1 MISLKMSIFV
11 SSKPLIHTIVMRTKL
26 FMMSLAIFSILFYA
40 CSSGSSEIPTNGNE
54 PNNGEVITKSDTVSL
69 KIGYQMTEYE
79 EPLFKSRAESNSN
92 DLIGIQIMNETSA
105 TRLPYAC
112 GVFDDIEKLVFK
124 FVKGNKYQIMMNYY
138 PNAKNIVYKNANGT
152 YGVPFWDFYGMTKYS
167 LNKPYYY
174 TGPGP
179 EGTGNRGTVLSEL
192 MNNYVQTTS
201 NSDFFSHK
209 RGLTVR
215 YLGYSEL
222 ITIEENTKITVPLEL
237 YMKGITLNVGN
248 FNEGSLRLSID
259 YAVKQEWT
267 FNPGDNM
274 SVIFQI
280 PGRYDLLQ
288 GHDYWGSTFQGE
300 NMTLFYTDKNNET
313 FLLASK
319 FIPYEKCGINHVFTF
334 DLMEREDGSIGIK
347 MPNESMKNEE
357 TEFD

>member
-1 MISLKMSIFV
+1 MKTKYFFLIF
-11 SSKPLIHTIVMRTKL
+11 
-26 FMMSLAIFSILFYA
+26 AIFSFLFSS
-40 CSSGSSEIPTNGNE
+40 CSNGSNE
-54 PNNGEVITKSDTVSL
+54 FPKQESDSNDKEDIAKSDTLLL
-69 KIGYQMTEYE
+69 KIGYKISEYE

-112 GVFDDIEKLVFK
+112 GVFDDVEELIFK

-138 PNAKNIVYKNANGT
+138 PNAKKIVYKNSNGT
-152 YGVPFWDFYGMTKYS
+152 YGLPFWDMYGLTEYTI
-167 LNKPYYY
+167 NQAYYY
-174 TGPGP
+174 TGSGS
-179 EGTGNRGTVLSEL
+179 EGNRGAVLSEL
-192 MNNYVQTTS
+192 MSNYVQTTS
-201 NSDFFSHK
+201 SPDVRDAV

-215 YLGYSEL
+215 YLGYTEL
-222 ITIEENTKITVPLEL
+222 ITIKEDTKISVPLEL

-248 FNEGSLRLSID
+248 FSEGSLRLSID
-259 YAVKQEWT
+259 YGVKQEWT
-267 FNPGDNM
+267 FKPGDDM

-280 PGRYDLLQ
+280 PGRYICLD
-288 GHDYWGSTFQGE
+288 GHELWGNAYQGE

-319 FIPYEKCGINHVFTF
+319 FIPYEKCGVNHVFTF

-347 MPNESMKNEE
+347 MPDDNMTDEE